1 MIKSI
6 TCRKGLCGDL
16 EGKSSIMNLL
26 DKINALR
33 VESITPEEIKE
44 ILGVSQDEQVEKM
57 MKTVRRLKFK
67 VKAEQGRLKSERA
80 AKLRRIFSGRGE
92 NSQRLRSRIQSRYP
106 AMQFRNLEQL
116 TDEQLAQIADDLEIL
131 EILESENDQG

>member
-1 MIKSI
+1 
-6 TCRKGLCGDL
+6 
-16 EGKSSIMNLL
+16 MNLL

-44 ILGVSQDEQVEKM
+44 TLGVSQDEQVEKM

-67 VKAEQGRLKSERA
+67 AKAEQGRLKSERA
-80 AKLRRIFSGRGE
+80 AKLRRIISGRGE
-92 NSQRLRSRIQSRYP
+92 NSVRLRSRIQSRYP

-131 EILESENDQG
+131 EILESENEQG